1 MRKGWEY
8 KKLGEVCEV
17 VTGTTPKTNIP
28 EYWGKGH
35 YWVTPAELNDT
46 TVYIDKTER
55 QITDEALSKT
65 KLRLLP
71 VGTVLLSSRAP
82 IGKVAIANAEMY
94 CNQGFKNCICSEAIN
109 NKYLFYFLRLKK
121 DYLNSLGRGATF
133 KEISKSIVESIK
145 IPLPPKSTQ
154 LAIVSELD
162 KINELIRLKKEQL
175 KDFDNLAQSLFYEM
189 FGDPVENEKGWDVKK
204 LDNVCNITSSKRI
217 FADEYTNTGI
227 PFYRSK
233 EVIERSKGLP
243 ISVELFI
250 SEERYNE
257 IKEKF
262 GVPKIG
268 DILITAVGTIGKIWA
283 IDTDNKFYFK
293 DGNLVWLK
301 DIDNQLANSCFFRR
315 LLEYLIE
322 EYKKTNANGAAY
334 NALTIAKLK
343 LMSCPLPPLP
353 LQRLF
358 AQRIEQ
364 IEREKSEVQ
373 KSIQDLETLLASR
386 MQYWFE

>member
-1 MRKGWEY
+1 MRKRWEY
-8 KKLGEVCEV
+8 KKIGNLCNIS
-17 VTGTTPKTNIP
+17 TGKLDANAANENGLYPFFTC
-28 EYWGKGH
+28 
-35 YWVTPAELNDT
+35 
-46 TVYIDKTER
+46 
-55 QITDEALSKT
+55 SKT
-65 KLRLLP
+65 PLSINSYAYDCECVLVAGNGDLNVKYYNGKFNAYQRTYILQLKNNSINVDMRFIYAFFNLYIEELR
-71 VGTVLLSSRAP
+71 
-82 IGKVAIANAEMY
+82 K
-94 CNQGFKNCICSEAIN
+94 
-109 NKYLFYFLRLKK
+109 
-121 DYLNSLGRGATF
+121 
-133 KEISKSIVESIK
+133 KSIGGIIK
-145 IPLPPKSTQ
+145 YIKLGDLTNAKLPCPPLSTQ

-343 LMSCPLPPLP
+343 LMSCPLPPLS

>member
-94 CNQGFKNCICSEAIN
+94 CNQGFKNCICSEAIY

-189 FGDPVENEKGWDVKK
+189 FGDPVENEKGWEVKK
-204 LDNVCNITSSKRI
+204 LGEICEI
-217 FADEYTNTGI
+217 FAGGDKPKDMCEIQNNEYIYPVIANGEGEKGI
-227 PFYRSK
+227 LGYTKNCRVTK
-233 EVIERSKGLP
+233 E
-243 ISVELFI
+243 
-250 SEERYNE
+250 
-257 IKEKF
+257 
-262 GVPKIG
+262 
-268 DILITAVGTIGKIWA
+268 AVTIGARGASIGNCRIVKNGFTPA
-283 IDTDNKFYFK
+283 I
-293 DGNLVWLK
+293 
-301 DIDNQLANSCFFRR
+301 R
-315 LLEYLIE
+315 LLTLIPTGSIDCCFLYYFVKDLN
-322 EYKKTNANGAAY
+322 YKQNGAGQAQ
-334 NALTIAKLK
+334 LTVPNIK
-343 LMSCPLPPLP
+343 CEFIPLPPLS

>member
-94 CNQGFKNCICSEAIN
+94 CNQGFKNCICSEAIY

-189 FGDPVENEKGWDVKK
+189 FGDPVENEKGWEVKK
-204 LDNVCNITSSKRI
+204 LGEICEI
-217 FADEYTNTGI
+217 FAGGDKPKDMCEIQNNEYIYPVIANGEGEKGI
-227 PFYRSK
+227 LGYTKNCRVTK
-233 EVIERSKGLP
+233 E
-243 ISVELFI
+243 
-250 SEERYNE
+250 
-257 IKEKF
+257 
-262 GVPKIG
+262 
-268 DILITAVGTIGKIWA
+268 AVTIGARGASI
-283 IDTDNKFYFK
+283 
-293 DGNLVWLK
+293 GNCRIVK
-301 DIDNQLANSCFFRR
+301 
-315 LLEYLIE
+315 
-322 EYKKTNANGAAY
+322 NGF
-334 NALTIAKLK
+334 T
-343 LMSCPLPPLP
+343 
-353 LQRLF
+353 
-358 AQRIEQ
+358 
-364 IEREKSEVQ
+364 
-373 KSIQDLETLLASR
+373 R
-386 MQYWFE
+386 M